1 MDKLNMHTANKVNEN
16 FAKLAQLFPNAVTES
31 IVDGEV
37 VRSIDK
43 DVLMQEISANV
54 VEGKAERYQFTWPDK
69 KKSVLLA
76 NAPSYKTLR
85 PVIEDETIP
94 TGSDS
99 MGNPYSSSGSV
110 DFDTTENLYI
120 EGDNLDVLKL
130 LQETYLGKIKMIY
143 IDPPYNTGKD
153 FVYTDK
159 FKQSVDEY
167 MDISGELDEEGNRL
181 FTNSETNGRYHTDW
195 LNMMY
200 PRLRLAKDLLKDDG
214 VIFIS
219 IDDNEVEN
227 LKKIC
232 NEVFGEWNFISNI
245 VVESGEAFGAKVT
258 HKEKT
263 LFKVKDYVLIYTK
276 SIVNELIR
284 TPLYDKAK
292 EPYDSHFNCIIDDD
306 LKRIDFI
313 SYLKKNVDIVKEFDR
328 FNLDIK
334 KSNIT
339 KLMLISDYF
348 RDYMNYKIAD
358 KLFKDQ
364 QFTLNIPKEVE
375 KLLDENEIVV
385 YEKYLLTKT
394 SGNKIRHYRSF
405 RDTLHF
411 TDEYESTFCRAS
423 IRGDLWKN
431 FVKDMGNVAKEGEIN
446 FKNGKKPVR
455 LVKQL
460 VKWCNLSSE
469 DIILDFFSGS
479 ATTAHA
485 VMQLNAEDGGNRK
498 FICVQLPELI
508 EEKHEAYKAGYRN
521 ICEIGKERIRRAGV
535 KIKEEN
541 RAKEGIDKL
550 DTGFRVFKVDTSN
563 MKDIYYEPNQVTQS
577 LLDMYISNVK
587 EDRNQEDLLFQV
599 MLDLG
604 ILLSNKIE
612 TEIIEGKKIF
622 TVYQGDIIYLIAC
635 FENDINTDVVTDI
648 AKRKPYY
655 AVFKDQSM
663 ENDSLMNSFE
673 QIFKAYS
680 KDTIRKVI

>member
-1 MDKLNMHTANKVNEN
+1 MHTANKVNEN